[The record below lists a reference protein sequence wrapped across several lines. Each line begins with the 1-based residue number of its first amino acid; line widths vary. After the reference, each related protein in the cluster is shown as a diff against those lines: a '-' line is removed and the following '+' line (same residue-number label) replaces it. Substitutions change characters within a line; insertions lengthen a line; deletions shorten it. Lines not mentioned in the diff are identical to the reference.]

1 MLKQGEV
8 QGVTSEK
15 LFPFSPNP
23 WRPLSG
29 QRWAVTPKQKPAKS
43 AESTTAS
50 LSYFTPGAEQH
61 LHNLAAVTPS
71 VLQ

>member
-1 MLKQGEV
+1 MFKQGEV

-23 WRPLSG
+23 WKPPSA
-29 QRWAVTPKQKPAKS
+29 QSWAVTPKKEPAKS

-50 LSYFTPGAEQH
+50 LGYLTPGAEQH